1 MDGAA
6 SKWSGKKCPPVLTVP
21 RTLYYPTTIY
31 FTTHP
36 RHRAL
41 PTRTRHT
48 LKPHL
53 KTHRSIRHRLRL
65 RTKSNYYPLRQ
76 ITAATHPRAWARGR
90 SRRIGT
96 LGRRRG
102 VRDACGALGACAAV
116 SGRRRRA
123 ESETELN
130 LLDPRALRAPTA
142 TPRPPRCKLVSYRLN
157 LRDARATQATCP
169 ALSSTLPAG
178 PARALTPSCARK

>member
-102 VRDACGALGACAAV
+102 VRDACGALGACDAV
-116 SGRRRRA
+116 LGRRRR
-123 ESETELN
+123 
-130 LLDPRALRAPTA
+130 RAPSPTVRA
-142 TPRPPRCKLVSYRLN
+142 SRSANLWVMPETPR
-157 LRDARATQATCP
+157 
-169 ALSSTLPAG
+169 
-178 PARALTPSCARK
+178 